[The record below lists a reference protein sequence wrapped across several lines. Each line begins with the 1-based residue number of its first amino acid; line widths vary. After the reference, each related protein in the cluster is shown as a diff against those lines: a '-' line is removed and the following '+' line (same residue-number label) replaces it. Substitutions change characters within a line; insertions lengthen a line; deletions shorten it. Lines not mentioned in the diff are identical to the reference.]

1 MGLSQWL
8 IAPGRGP
15 AWYAIANKPYNQL
28 TEPTERAPF
37 HHCLQRCFRRQKRW
51 IMCILYYCIHIYIY
65 NMYIIIHNINIYSI
79 YIYTSVLYKLYED
92 PWPICNQRNRVSRI
106 RLFFSIITH
115 GRFETQALKYAE
127 DERKPSTNKWRNQF
141 VNYKE
146 RKEEN
151 ICRQIRNKENI
162 QIEKHV
168 SK

>member
-1 MGLSQWL
+1 MGYSPRPNWTSLVRHCEQTLQPTHW
-8 IAPGRGP
+8 AKCRHR
-15 AWYAIANKPYNQL
+15 NQQNITL
-28 TEPTERAPF
+28 FGCF
-37 HHCLQRCFRRQKRW
+37 HHCLQRCFRQQKRW
-51 IMCILYYCIHIYIY
+51 IMCILYTY
-65 NMYIIIHNINIYSI
+65 I
-79 YIYTSVLYKLYED
+79 YIYTYTYVLYKLYED

-162 QIEKHV
+162 QIEKQV

>member
-1 MGLSQWL
+1 
-8 IAPGRGP
+8 
-15 AWYAIANKPYNQL
+15 
-28 TEPTERAPF
+28 
-37 HHCLQRCFRRQKRW
+37 
-51 IMCILYYCIHIYIY
+51 
-65 NMYIIIHNINIYSI
+65 MYIIIHNINIYSI
-79 YIYTSVLYKLYED
+79 YIHLFY
-92 PWPICNQRNRVSRI
+92 INCMRI
-106 RLFFSIITH
+106 LDQLFFSIITH

-162 QIEKHV
+162 QIEKQV